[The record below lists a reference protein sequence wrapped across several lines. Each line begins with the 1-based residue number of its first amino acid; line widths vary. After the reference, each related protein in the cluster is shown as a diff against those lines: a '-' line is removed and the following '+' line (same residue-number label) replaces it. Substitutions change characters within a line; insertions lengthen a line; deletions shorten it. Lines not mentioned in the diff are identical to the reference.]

1 MSPLPPLTLGHA
13 DLDGMS
19 LTTLQ
24 PVVEQAEQAIQSGQF
39 AAAHILIE
47 TASTA
52 GLETLRVRWRRGPT
66 SRS

>member
-24 PVVEQAEQAIQSGQF
+24 PVVEQVDQAIQSGQF
-39 AAAHILIE
+39 AAAYILIE
-47 TASTA
+47 AVSTA
-52 GLETLRVRWRRGPT
+52 GEESDSQV
-66 SRS
+66 